1 VAPAVRPIRRRLRTR
16 GGFPRQPSGW
26 VVGPPDFVGVGAQ
39 RAGTSWWYRLV
50 CDHPMIQ
57 RVAVKEWHF
66 FDQYHTRR
74 FSSAD
79 VRSYHR
85 HFPRPPGWLTGEWS
99 PRYMHDFWTPALLRE
114 AAPDAKIL
122 VLLRD
127 PLERYLSGRRHE
139 AAALKRTIVRHRR
152 PYIDAMDANDALDR
166 SLYARQLA
174 RLFQHFDP
182 RQVLVLQYERCVREP
197 AAELR
202 RTYDFLGVDAP
213 DHVPEFIAE
222 PASRSHPR
230 TEIAKPALE
239 AARRA
244 IIDDVADLR
253 ALVPEVELD
262 LWPSCRPEDAP
273 PISA

>member
-26 VVGPPDFVGVGAQ
+26 VIAAPDFVGVGAQ
-39 RAGTSWWYRLV
+39 RAGTTWWYRVV

-57 RVAVKEWHF
+57 RVAVKELHF
-66 FDQYHTRR
+66 FDPYRTRP

-79 VRSYHR
+79 VWSYHR
-85 HFPRPPGWLTGEWS
+85 HFPRPAGSLTGEWS
-99 PRYMHDFWTPALLRE
+99 PRYMYDFWTPALLRA
-114 AAPDAKIL
+114 AAPDAKLL

-127 PLERYLSGRRHE
+127 PLERYLSGRSHE
-139 AAALKRTIVRHRR
+139 AAALRWAVLRHR
-152 PYIDAMDANDALDR
+152 PYIDAMTANDALGR

-174 RLFQHFDP
+174 RLFEHFDR
-182 RQVLVLQYERCVREP
+182 RQVLVLQYERCVRAP

-202 RTYDFLGVDAP
+202 RTYEFLGVDAP
-213 DHVPEFIAE
+213 DHVPEFIGEHAG
-222 PASRSHPR
+222 RFRPR
-230 TEIAKPALE
+230 IEITKPELE

-244 IIDDVADLR
+244 IVDDVANLR
-253 ALVPEVELD
+253 ALVPEVEVD
-262 LWPSCRPEDAP
+262 LWPSCRPDGAP